1 MARRKYGGM
10 PKNMNNM
17 MKQVEQMQKQMEK
30 TQSEIEEKV
39 IETTAGGGAVK
50 AVMNGKKELL
60 ELHLDEDIVDPEDLE
75 MLQDLIIACVNAAIK
90 DVDELQNKEMSK
102 FTGGLN
108 IPGL

>member
-1 MARRKYGGM
+1 MARRYGGGM

-17 MKQVEQMQKQMEK
+17 MKQVEKMQKEMAK
-30 TQSEIEEKV
+30 TQAEIEEKV

-60 ELHLDEDIVDPEDLE
+60 ELHIDEDIVDPDDIE
-75 MLQDLIIACVNAAIK
+75 MLQDLIIACVNSAIK
-90 DVDELQNKEMSK
+90 DVDEMQNKEMSK
-102 FTGGLN
+102 YTSGLN